1 MGFLSRRCN
10 GEGPHLA
17 LRGESPGLSR
27 VVAGNFGFLSS
38 CDTDLKPT
46 PVASGMSSPHS
57 SCEGPLG
64 IPLQSVQGH
73 TASSQIEARTS
84 GCLFSSDM
92 DLGVPMEFQQGS
104 QAPSRV
110 EIWNSAS
117 LSRFQRGVRLP
128 VEWTQ
133 GSKAF
138 SRGATG
144 LCVLSGSSGFQSSP
158 CRGIRL
164 IWSGWGNW
172 GLFELRHDC
181 WGCAGVS
188 RGDRPPPEGRRQH
201 RDSFPE
207 EAGESALIS
216 LEEGENGALLELWRE
231 IGGPL

>member
-1 MGFLSRRCN
+1 MQRGLQ
-10 GEGPHLA
+10 GPAH
-17 LRGESPGLSR
+17 
-27 VVAGNFGFLSS
+27 
-38 CDTDLKPT
+38 
-46 PVASGMSSPHS
+46 VASGMSSPHS

-84 GCLFSSDM
+84 GCLFSFDM

-138 SRGATG
+138 SRSATG

-164 IWSGWGNW
+164 IWSGWGNR
-172 GLFELRHDC
+172 GLFKLRHDS
-181 WGCAGVS
+181 WGCARVS
-188 RGDRPPPEGRRQH
+188 RGDRPPPEGRWQH
-201 RDSFPE
+201 RDSFPDK
-207 EAGESALIS
+207 AGKLTLIS
-216 LEEGENGALLELWRE
+216 IR
-231 IGGPL
+231 GGGKRGSS